1 MYKYNIAKHFDGK
14 KKDIEETHSKKW
26 QIDVIRFNNRQASL
40 LVIKKKRS
48 FKFHEMLLYRMGWVM
63 KSISSYKR
71 ISMYLNFACFFLL
84 KVWNKALWCFSTI
97 FCICLNK
104 LIKNAINIPVCSTMN
119 YNWCLFLW
127 RVNIESRFL
136 WTLTFDNQSLE
147 KTHTQYLS
155 DVFSSKLPYDG
166 K

>member
-1 MYKYNIAKHFDGK
+1 MYKYNIAKHFDEK

-71 ISMYLNFACFFLL
+71 ISMYLNFA
-84 KVWNKALWCFSTI
+84 
-97 FCICLNK
+97 
-104 LIKNAINIPVCSTMN
+104 
-119 YNWCLFLW
+119 
-127 RVNIESRFL
+127 
-136 WTLTFDNQSLE
+136 
-147 KTHTQYLS
+147 
-155 DVFSSKLPYDG
+155 
-166 K
+166 

>member
-63 KSISSYKR
+63 KFISSYKR

-84 KVWNKALWCFSTI
+84 KVCNKALWCFSSI
-97 FCICLNK
+97 FLYMSEQIHQKCNQYTCMLNYK
-104 LIKNAINIPVCSTMN
+104 LQLMPIPLKGEYWKQIPLNID
-119 YNWCLFLW
+119 LW
-127 RVNIESRFL
+127 QPKLREN
-136 WTLTFDNQSLE
+136 
-147 KTHTQYLS
+147 THTIS
-155 DVFSSKLPYDG
+155 IWCF
-166 K
+166 